1 MIIRLK
7 SNESKKGCEMKESA
21 TVEFKATFSKTFLKT
36 VSAFANYDGG
46 EILFGIDD
54 DGNIVGIDDPEEL
67 CSRIENSI
75 NDALEPLPTYS
86 LEQETRKGKEIVRLE
101 VLRGHDTP
109 YCASG
114 KAYKRSH
121 TSTVVVDA
129 TELKRLVMRGLN
141 LSFEECPATNQALT
155 FDALNEALK
164 RELGIDD
171 VDDKVYRTLELYA
184 PDHGF
189 NNAAAVFADK
199 NEFPG
204 IDIVKFGKTIS
215 EFMDRSRVD
224 HVSVLRLYDE
234 ALAMFDR
241 HYGYETITGFTRK
254 KKYMVPEVAYREAIA
269 NALVHRVWDIPAM
282 VQVSFFDDRIEVVSP
297 GALPDGV
304 SEEDYLAGR
313 LSVLRNPIIAGVF
326 ARLGYIERF
335 GTGILRIKAAYEG
348 SGLQPQFRVSGS
360 TITIILPTLAT
371 IEALDGAE
379 RKVLALLEKHGS
391 LKRSEIEE
399 NLGASKSKVTRILKQ
414 LNDKKLIKIEGT
426 GRGTKYKL

>member
-1 MIIRLK
+1 
-7 SNESKKGCEMKESA
+7 MKESA
-21 TVEFKATFSKTFLKT
+21 TVEFKTKFSKTFLKT

-67 CSRIENSI
+67 CSRVENSI

-101 VLRGHDTP
+101 VLHGQDTP

-121 TSTVVVDA
+121 TSTVIVDA

-171 VDDKVYRTLELYA
+171 VDDKVYRTLELYT

-241 HYGYETITGFTRK
+241 HYGYETITGFTRE
-254 KKYMVPEVAYREAIA
+254 KKYLVPEVAYREAIA
-269 NALVHRVWDIPAM
+269 NALVHRVWDVAAM